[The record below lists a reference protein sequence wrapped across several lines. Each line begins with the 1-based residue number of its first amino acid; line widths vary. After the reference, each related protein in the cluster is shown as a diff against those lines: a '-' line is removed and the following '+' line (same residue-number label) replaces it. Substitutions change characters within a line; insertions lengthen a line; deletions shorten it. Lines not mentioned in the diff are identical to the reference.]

1 MFQND
6 SSSILRRHLFK
17 TQLIQ
22 STELKQHPL
31 ISLLIE
37 YRNRTTGYQSQ
48 SLVIEIEITSSNE
61 QECLS
66 IYTKLLFYTIA
77 LVLIIFIYIAFY
89 LTKFSAPYSIAVP
102 FLLAGSK
109 SSDQKFSIMNVDGL
123 DILFR
128 FKVYDV

>member
-22 STELKQHPL
+22 STDLKQHPL

-37 YRNRTTGYQSQ
+37 YRNRTTGYQYQ

-66 IYTKLLFYTIA
+66 IYTKL
-77 LVLIIFIYIAFY
+77 IIILYDFI
-89 LTKFSAPYSIAVP
+89 
-102 FLLAGSK
+102 
-109 SSDQKFSIMNVDGL
+109 
-123 DILFR
+123 
-128 FKVYDV
+128 